1 MTGPLSELGAQ
12 YENASGQKIV
22 FRFGTTPVLIKLAT
36 SGDPFDL
43 GVVPV
48 DVMQDATARARFASG
63 PTTNIARVGLGIAV
77 RSGARKPDIG
87 TAEALKQALLG
98 AQSVA
103 WIPASAGG
111 TQTLRVF
118 EALGIGE
125 AMKATT
131 KAQSTPAELVQAV
144 ASGKAGLGIFLL
156 NALMAPGLDV
166 VGPVL
171 AELHQQVVFTA
182 ALAEKAKSVQAAQ
195 AFIAYLRTPA
205 ATAVLKARGMI
216 PA

>member
-43 GVVPV
+43 GIVPV
-48 DVMQDATARARFASG
+48 DVMQDAAARARFASG
-63 PTTNIARVGLGIAV
+63 PTANIARVGLGIAV

-98 AQSVA
+98 AQSIA

-166 VGPVL
+166 VGPVP

-216 PA
+216 PV